1 MNLNKILENLFQC
14 ILFCWIGSIPPTTQ
28 YPTSN
33 LENCTRW
40 NINELANTK
49 NVNFTSSEIAEKIW
63 AAFLQIVISLS
74 HFFTKKA
81 RGKMLVIWKFLI
93 L

>member
-1 MNLNKILENLFQC
+1 M
-14 ILFCWIGSIPPTTQ
+14 
-28 YPTSN
+28 
-33 LENCTRW
+33 
-40 NINELANTK
+40 ANTK

-81 RGKMLVIWKFLI
+81 RGKNVGYLKVSYFVETLKVVCKF
-93 L
+93 